1 MDKILIEALEV
12 MAIIGIHDRERT
24 TPQRVLIDLELGF
37 ESRAAIATDDIADTP
52 GYGDIA
58 RAVTALVE
66 ASNYQLLE
74 SLAAAIAEMLLS
86 DFNVEFV
93 TVKVGKPD
101 AIANAR
107 NVSVIIERE
116 R

>member
-12 MAIIGIHDRERT
+12 MAIIGIHDWERT

-58 RAVTALVE
+58 RAVTTLVE

-74 SLAAAIAEMLLS
+74 SLAEAIAQALLS
-86 DFNVEFV
+86 DFNVAFV
-93 TVKVGKPD
+93 TVKVGKPE